1 MLTFFTAKGTE
12 VMQGTQRFSNVKL
25 KILTNFWIDLLIET
39 NYLTLEDRSGIKV
52 DANEILRILVLIV
65 KKAKQ

>member
-1 MLTFFTAKGTE
+1 VIDLW
-12 VMQGTQRFSNVKL
+12 N
-25 KILTNFWIDLLIET
+25 DLLIAT